1 VKASVPIPVFS
12 GESVLV
18 RMPWLSVA
26 KCTAMISGW
35 GIDAQCICVVS
46 LLGIVG
52 DITTVNRCG
61 SSFGCPRCICV
72 GSALLGIPGIL
83 VIL

>member
-1 VKASVPIPVFS
+1 MKASVPIPVFS

-26 KCTAMISGW
+26 KCTAMIYGNPVAA
-35 GIDAQCICVVS
+35 IDAQCICVVS

-61 SSFGCPRCICV
+61 SSFDCPRCICV
-72 GSALLGIPGIL
+72 GSALPGIPGIL
-83 VIL
+83 